1 MLLLRIIKISR
12 VAYISI
18 IFADTTYA
26 IDYKRFLCAQRLF
39 ELKCARK
46 VPAALKSK
54 FLCLVLTFV
63 S

>member
-1 MLLLRIIKISR
+1 MLLLRILKISR
-12 VAYISI
+12 VARVL
-18 IFADTTYA
+18 FADTTYA
-26 IDYKRFLCAQRLF
+26 LDYKRFLCAQRLF